1 MKNFSIHPLLH
12 SRKVKKLLMTM
23 KLTALIMLA
32 SLLQVSA
39 TVYSQATKFNFKA
52 ENKQVVEVL
61 KEIEGKSNFRFFYIR
76 EQVDVERRVT
86 VKANGAT
93 VEQILDEMFA
103 DQKIGYKVMDD
114 NLVLLSPDK
123 NIREIESLSAQQKSI
138 SGSVTDESGQPLP
151 GVAVVVKGTTQGG
164 VTNVDGEYTIANLPE
179 NATLQFSFVG
189 MRTQEVIVG
198 SQATINVQ
206 MVAQA
211 IGIDEVVA
219 IGYGTVKK
227 SDLTGAVATVQGDAI
242 AERKTTQISQALQG
256 AMAGVM
262 VTRNNNAPG
271 STATIRI
278 RGITTIGDS
287 EPLIIVDGVPTSSI
301 NDVNPND
308 VQDISVLKD
317 AASSAIYGSR
327 AAAGVILITTKK
339 AKTGELSLSFNSEF
353 GIERPT
359 RLPENVDAVRYMQI
373 YNERIWNDNQNKDSE
388 YPIFSK
394 DVVDNY
400 YKLNA
405 ENPDLYPVTDFIDL
419 IINDYAPRQSHNLS
433 ISGGTNIVRTKFN
446 LGYDK
451 TNALYDHNSYER
463 ITARMN
469 NDITINNFLGA
480 SVDLHLIH
488 SENKQP
494 SMDPMYFM
502 LISAPIYAAEWSD
515 GRIGAGKDGNNIY
528 AQLHHGGFRDNNR
541 NSAGGKLAIEFTPF
555 ESFKLSAVVSPSIN
569 FNKVKNFQKKI
580 PFYAWDD
587 PTRYLGEIEWA
598 KTTDLFETRNDDYQI
613 TSQLLANYSKSLKEH
628 SFNILGGY
636 ESYYAF
642 YENLGASRE
651 QYQLSSFP
659 YLNLGPLTYRG
670 NSGNA
675 WENGYQSWFGRIMY
689 NYQNKYF
696 LQANIRSDASSR
708 FHKDYRWGTFPSISA
723 GWVISE
729 ESFMDNTSWLS
740 YLKLRGSWG
749 SLGNERIGN
758 YPYQATI
765 GFSNVLFHQGSQVVS
780 DQSAAQWQYAI
791 QDISWETT
799 ESFDIGIDAYFLNNS
814 LRLSGDYYKKTTKDM
829 LLALEIPNYIG
840 FDNPE
845 QNTGKMNTE
854 GWETE
859 LSYNNRVGELNYS
872 ASFNISDFKSV
883 MGDLGGTEFLGSQV
897 KMKGSEFNEWYGYV
911 SDGLFQNADEV
922 KDYPTLSS
930 NVKPG
935 DIKYLDIS
943 GPDGKP
949 DGKISPEYDRAL
961 LGGSLPRYMYGGT
974 IRLDYKG
981 FDFSMVIQ
989 GVGKQNSRLSG
1000 PMVEPSHW
1008 GGIPKVLDGNFWSV
1022 YNTPEEN
1029 LNAKYPRRTE
1039 TQRGYNYSM
1048 SDFWLINGAYFR
1060 LKNLTFGYSLPQKI
1074 AKTISAENIR
1084 IYGSMSDVFTID
1096 NYPKGWDPEV
1106 ASSGYPITTSLILGV
1121 SVKF

>member
-1 MKNFSIHPLLH
+1 MVNLWFNWPRLQKLWGAKTF
-12 SRKVKKLLMTM
+12 RKMR
-23 KLTALIMLA
+23 LTLYALILA
-32 SLLQVSA
+32 FAQSYALSGYA
-39 TVYSQATKFNFKA
+39 QATKLNLKMENSSVREVLLEIENISEFRFLYNSKMVDVDRKVSVNFREQTIDKA
-52 ENKQVVEVL
+52 LNKLFKNTGAAYRIIDRQVVLYAKSEPVL
-61 KEIEGKSNFRFFYIR
+61 ETSELQQQQRTVSGK
-76 EQVDVERRVT
+76 
-86 VKANGAT
+86 
-93 VEQILDEMFA
+93 
-103 DQKIGYKVMDD
+103 
-114 NLVLLSPDK
+114 
-123 NIREIESLSAQQKSI
+123 
-138 SGSVTDESGQPLP
+138 VTDSSGQPLP
-151 GVAVVVKGTTQGG
+151 GVTVVVKGTTQGT
-164 VTNVDGEYTIANLPE
+164 VTNTDGEYSFSSLPE
-179 NATLQFSFVG
+179 DATLVFSFVG
-189 MRTQEVIVG
+189 MRSHEVVVG
-198 SQATINVQ
+198 SQTSINVR
-206 MVAQA
+206 MEEDV
-211 IGIDEVVA
+211 IGIEEVVA

-227 SDLTGAVATVQGDAI
+227 SDLTGAVATVQGDAVT
-242 AERKTTQISQALQG
+242 ERRTTQISQALQG

-278 RGITTIGDS
+278 RGITTIGNS

-405 ENPDLYPVTDFIDL
+405 ENPDLYPITDFIDL

-480 SVDLHLIH
+480 SIDLHLIH

-494 SMDPMYFM
+494 SRDPMYFM

-541 NSAGGKLAIEFTPF
+541 NSAGGKLSIDFTPF

-628 SFNILGGY
+628 TFNILGGY

-708 FHKDYRWGTFPSISA
+708 FHKDYRWGTFPSFSA

-729 ESFMDNTSWLS
+729 ESFMGNTSWLS

-799 ESFDIGIDAYFLNNS
+799 ESFDIGIDAHFLNNA

-854 GWETE
+854 GWEME

-872 ASFNISDFKSV
+872 ASFNISDFKSI
-883 MGDLGGTEFLGSQV
+883 MGDLGGTQFLGDQV
-897 KMKGSEFNEWYGYV
+897 KMKGSEFNEWYGYL
-911 SDGLFQNADEV
+911 SDGLFQTTEEV
-922 KDYPTLSS
+922 ASYPTLNA
-930 NVKPG
+930 NVRPG
-935 DIKYLDIS
+935 DVKYVDVS
-943 GPDGKP
+943 GPEGVP
-949 DGKISPEYDRAL
+949 DGKISPEYDRVL

-1008 GGIPKVLDGNFWSV
+1008 GGIPKVLDGNYWSV
-1022 YNTPEEN
+1022 SYVGT
-1029 LNAKYPRRTE
+1029 
-1039 TQRGYNYSM
+1039 
-1048 SDFWLINGAYFR
+1048 
-1060 LKNLTFGYSLPQKI
+1060 
-1074 AKTISAENIR
+1074 
-1084 IYGSMSDVFTID
+1084 
-1096 NYPKGWDPEV
+1096 
-1106 ASSGYPITTSLILGV
+1106 
-1121 SVKF
+1121 